1 MRYLFSILLLFVGTQ
16 FSFGQTEG
24 NSLQIHG
31 DIQFDA
37 QYYRADS
44 LIGAPEVPEK
54 ILSNAVGNFIA
65 TYGNFTAGLRYES
78 YLGPLQGIDPR
89 YRGSGFPYR
98 FVTYSDDRF
107 TFTIG
112 NFYEQIGSGIILRT
126 YEDRNL
132 GFDNSIDGVRLK
144 MKVIKG
150 VAIKGFVGR
159 QRTFFDLSPAIIRGG
174 DIEVV
179 VNELD
184 SNIHIPGQLIIGA
197 GAVSKFQRDEDPS
210 LILPENVGAVSGRFN
225 WVFPSLNI
233 YGEYAYKANDPSLT
247 NNFRYNRG
255 ESAFLTVSY
264 TKKRFGLSVSG
275 KRVDNMDFRADRNAV
290 GNNLNI
296 NYLPA
301 LTKQHTYAL
310 AGTIYP
316 YAIQPLGEM
325 SGQIEL
331 TYNLPKGSALGGKYG
346 TSILVN
352 LSGVNNIQRNAL
364 NDDST
369 TRIGYESPFFGIG
382 KQKYFRDYNIEISRK
397 LSDKVKA
404 SVTYL
409 HLFYDIDVIRGLSSQ
424 GTVTADIAI
433 ADVTWKVSKKH
444 ILRFEGQT
452 LQTQQDLGSWAM
464 GLIEYSFGSKFYAA
478 IIDQYNYG
486 NKIADQQIHYITGN
500 FGVNLNTTNIRCS
513 FGRQRAGIVCVGGVC
528 RNVPASNGVQISVTS
543 SF

>member
-1 MRYLFSILLLFVGTQ
+1 MRYLFSLLILLVGVH

-37 QYYRADS
+37 QYYRPDS
-44 LIGAPEVPEK
+44 LIGAPKVPEK

-65 TYGNFTAGLRYES
+65 TYGNFTAGVRYES

-98 FVTYSDDRF
+98 FVSYSDGRF

-144 MKVIKG
+144 MNVIKG
-150 VAIKGFVGR
+150 VAVKGFVGR
-159 QRTFFDLSPAIIRGG
+159 QRTFFDLSPAIVRGA
-174 DIEVV
+174 DIEIS
-179 VNELD
+179 VNDLD
-184 SNIHIPGQLIIGA
+184 SAFQLPGQLIIGA

-247 NNFRYNRG
+247 NSFRYNRG

-290 GNNLNI
+290 GNNLTI

-369 TRIGYESPFFGIG
+369 NRIGYESPFFGVG

-409 HLFYDIDVIRGLSSQ
+409 HLVYNKDVVQGLSGF
-424 GTVTADIAI
+424 GTIEADIAI
-433 ADVTWKVSKKH
+433 ADLTWKVNKKH

-452 LQTQQDLGSWAM
+452 LQTKQDLGSWAM
-464 GLIEYSFGSKFYAA
+464 GLLEYSFGSKFYAA

-486 NKIADQQIHYITGN
+486 NSIADQQIHYITGN

-528 RNVPASNGVQISVTS
+528 RNVPASNGVQLSVTS